1 MFCPQCGASQPEDL
15 KFCKACGTNLQVV
28 TQALTGKS
36 DFDWSKTWVQQLVLS
51 KEELDRRR
59 GITPE
64 MKRYNEMKAGV
75 ITAAAGLG
83 VMIFLN
89 IFMQGVILGGQIQ
102 PGEEQILSRIWICG
116 IIPFFVGLAL
126 IFNGL
131 FVSKKLAEL
140 NKAKERQREL
150 DSAAEP
156 RSLRPADTSEF
167 IPSKFSVT
175 EGTTRHL
182 SNVDR
187 EQ

>member
-1 MFCPQCGASQPEDL
+1 MFCPQCGTGQPDEL
-15 KFCKACGTNLQVV
+15 KFCKACGTNLQIV
-28 TQALTGKS
+28 TQALSGKP

-75 ITAAAGLG
+75 ITSAAGLG
-83 VMIFLN
+83 VMIFLY

-102 PGEEQILSRIWICG
+102 PGEEQILSRIWISG

-131 FVSKKLAEL
+131 FVSKRLAQLSKSREHQ
-140 NKAKERQREL
+140 EEL
-150 DSAAEP
+150 DSAGEP
-156 RSLRPADTSEF
+156 RALRAADTSEF
-167 IPSKFSVT
+167 LPSKFSVT